1 MTGEPT
7 TPPPALSIRMLLLMS
22 IPALLIG
29 VISALALAFV
39 NWVAGLLHDVLWTN
53 APAAFGI
60 SGNAPWWIFTV
71 LTVTGIAVG
80 LVVWL
85 MPGHAGPDSATTEL
99 VSAPLKL
106 GVLPGL
112 VLAIILSLAGG
123 VSLGPENPIVA
134 INVALA
140 VALAG
145 RIAKAAPTPIIAAMA
160 ASGTIGAL
168 FGTPVAAAL
177 VFTGMAAGFKMGGSL
192 WDRLFLPLVSAGAG
206 SVTTFLLGG
215 AFGAAY
221 AGTPYGAPQP
231 FDLLTGSVVACASAA
246 FGLIAV
252 YLFPLVHRLFHAL
265 RHPLL
270 SLTAGGVVL
279 GLLGMLGGPLT
290 LFKGLEQSD
299 TLLKDPTAYST
310 GQLTLFLVVKTLA
323 LVVAASA
330 GFRGGRIFPAVF
342 IGVTAGLLG
351 HALIPGLNMSLAIA
365 CGVLGV
371 VLTIA
376 RDGWIA
382 IFIGVAMVGD
392 VTVLP
397 MLCIIVLPAWL
408 VVTKTREMLIGPA
421 DLAKEKLGMARAK
434 VG

>member
-1 MTGEPT
+1 
-7 TPPPALSIRMLLLMS
+7 
-22 IPALLIG
+22 
-29 VISALALAFV
+29 
-39 NWVAGLLHDVLWTN
+39 
-53 APAAFGI
+53 
-60 SGNAPWWIFTV
+60 
-71 LTVTGIAVG
+71 
-80 LVVWL
+80 
-85 MPGHAGPDSATTEL
+85 
-99 VSAPLKL
+99 
-106 GVLPGL
+106 
-112 VLAIILSLAGG
+112 
-123 VSLGPENPIVA
+123 
-134 INVALA
+134 
-140 VALAG
+140 
-145 RIAKAAPTPIIAAMA
+145 
-160 ASGTIGAL
+160 
-168 FGTPVAAAL
+168 
-177 VFTGMAAGFKMGGSL
+177 
-192 WDRLFLPLVSAGAG
+192 
-206 SVTTFLLGG
+206 
-215 AFGAAY
+215 
-221 AGTPYGAPQP
+221 
-231 FDLLTGSVVACASAA
+231 VACASAA

-421 DLAKEKLGMARAK
+421 DLAKEKLGMARAQ

>member
-71 LTVTGIAVG
+71 LMVTGIAVG

>member
-1 MTGEPT
+1 MTAEAT
-7 TPPPALSIRMLLLMS
+7 APPPALSIRQLLLMS
-22 IPALLIG
+22 VPAIVIG
-29 VISALALAFV
+29 VISALALALV
-39 NWVAGLLHDVLWTN
+39 NYLAGLLHDVLWTI
-53 APAAFGI
+53 APSAFGL
-60 SGNAPWWIFTV
+60 SGTAPWWIFAV

-85 MPGHAGPDSATTEL
+85 VPGHAGPDSATTEL

-106 GVLPGL
+106 SVLPGL

-140 VALAG
+140 VALGG
-145 RIAKAAPTPIIAAMA
+145 RIAKAAPTPMFAAMA

-177 VFTGMAAGFKMGGSL
+177 VFTGMVAGAKMGGSL
-192 WDRLFLPLVSAGAG
+192 WDRLFLPLAAAGAG
-206 SVTTFLLGG
+206 SVTTYLLGQG
-215 AFGAAY
+215 FGAAY
-221 AGTPYGAPQP
+221 TGAPYGAPQP
-231 FDLLTGSVVACASAA
+231 FDLVTGSVVACAAAA
-246 FGLIAV
+246 FGLIGI
-252 YLFPLVHRLFHAL
+252 YLFPLVHRAFHAL

-270 SLTAGGVVL
+270 YITAGGVVL

-299 TLLKDPTAYST
+299 QLLKDPTAYST
-310 GQLTLFLVVKTLA
+310 GQLTLFLVVKMLA

-342 IGVTAGLLG
+342 IGVTAGILG
-351 HALIPGLNMSLAIA
+351 HVLIPMLPMSLAIA

-371 VLTIA
+371 VLAIA

-382 IFIGVAMVGD
+382 LFIAVAMVGD

-397 MLCIIVLPAWL
+397 MLCIIVLPTWL
-408 VVTKTREMLIGPA
+408 VVTKAREMLITPA
-421 DLAKEKLGMARAK
+421 DLAKEKISVR
-434 VG
+434 